1 MEPEAPAKPREPTLP
16 RRTGICNDNFP
27 PKIAACVRP
36 SRRTQRTA
44 REKKKSRRKLSTGRL
59 NRPSGAFFPLF
70 SCMRLANRCVRWRS
84 AVFTSRRKLSAP
96 PPVIDARWRAIPRRP
111 STADE
116 SLDPS
121 LRLKTNTD
129 REEGGARFI
138 ARSIPGRF
146 LSFSPLLS
154 TEFEFQRC
162 ALEVP
167 SAIAKWFPFSGMT
180 GVTEDFPSKCVDSL
194 DLMMFGD

>member
-96 PPVIDARWRAIPRRP
+96 PRNRRKVASDSAP
-111 STADE
+111 AVDG
-116 SLDPS
+116 
-121 LRLKTNTD
+121 R
-129 REEGGARFI
+129 RI
-138 ARSIPGRF
+138 ARSITSIENQHRSGGRGRTIHCAINTGTFSFF
-146 LSFSPLLS
+146 LSSPLDGI
-154 TEFEFQRC
+154 RIP
-162 ALEVP
+162 ALRSRGALGHSKMV
-167 SAIAKWFPFSGMT
+167 SIFWNDRRNRGFSIQM
-180 GVTEDFPSKCVDSL
+180 C
-194 DLMMFGD
+194 